1 MPAGGL
7 TLIRKA
13 APTSPPGASPP
24 GRAVFAPI
32 AALARIAAAV
42 LGCAAGAVLLG
53 FPISMKVGALA
64 IRATSAR
71 RLAAQAFVLL
81 LAAEVL
87 DFRGHRPR
95 RGWALAILLAVCV
108 SLSLVS
114 SPTRVGDGFEY
125 MAMALN
131 IADLGP
137 PALTRTE
144 IDARTRDFAG
154 MAGFEGDP
162 GLLMPALAGAG
173 GRQDFP
179 HFWLYPMLAS
189 PLVGLSRLAGVHPN
203 TGFTALNC
211 VLLLLASLA
220 LLRRSG
226 TPLAA
231 FVAVS
236 PILWWVDKAHT
247 EVFSFSLLAIAI
259 LALRDAPWWS
269 LICLGMAS
277 TQNPPFAPA
286 FLVAAVAAGSSPF
299 RRDRRLWRAA
309 AVGAALCLLH
319 PVYYLWHLGRVSP
332 FADAVAP
339 HIPTGAELATLLW
352 DPNLGILV
360 HFPALAVLLAL
371 GLWCAWKD
379 RTLVAPAGV
388 LAAASAMGAIFLL
401 AFTQAGNINSAGTP
415 HPSRY
420 GLWLVPL
427 TIPALVGIWE
437 ALARRGLAW
446 AGTLVVV
453 VSCVYSAYAYQ
464 PRWPEQYLNPTPL
477 AGWLWGHLPALSN
490 PLPEVFVE
498 RVSGVDGLHTVPAAT
513 ARCEKILL
521 AGSAGGDAAWPI
533 PCRPEPLP
541 AACRDPAVLC
551 YANRTASGYS
561 FARAPRQAGFVFE
574 FATSWTWS
582 GGGRDAG
589 QTVFERVGSTP
600 MSIVR
605 ADKPES
611 LLRPWESSPVRR
623 TYALR
628 GEGVLLA
635 WLEPE
640 NPEAATVALMLP
652 SDGTIAVIDP
662 ATNLELASLTA
673 AAHER
678 VRVALPH
685 LRIVALLARFP

>member
-1 MPAGGL
+1 M
-7 TLIRKA
+7 
-13 APTSPPGASPP
+13 
-24 GRAVFAPI
+24 
-32 AALARIAAAV
+32 

-53 FPISMKVGALA
+53 FPISAKVGALA

-87 DFRGHRPR
+87 DFRSLRPR
-95 RGWALAILLAVCV
+95 RGWALALLLAVFV

-131 IADLGP
+131 TADFSP
-137 PALTRTE
+137 PALTRTQIE
-144 IDARTRDFAG
+144 ARTRDFAG
-154 MAGFEGDP
+154 MAGFQGDP
-162 GLLMPALAGAG
+162 GLRMPALAGAS

-211 VLLLLASLA
+211 VLLLLASMT

-231 FVAVS
+231 FVTVS

-247 EVFSFSLLAIAI
+247 EVFSFSLLTIAV

-277 TQNPPFAPA
+277 TQNPPFALA
-286 FLVAAVAAGSSPF
+286 FLVAAVAANWSPL
-299 RRDRRLWRAA
+299 RGDRRLRRAA
-309 AVGAALCLLH
+309 AIGAALCLLH
-319 PVYYLWHLGRVSP
+319 PAYYLWHLGRLSP
-332 FADAVAP
+332 LADAVAP

-352 DPNLGILV
+352 DPSLGILV
-360 HFPALAVLLAL
+360 HFPALALLLAL
-371 GLWCAWKD
+371 GLWCVWQD
-379 RTLVAPAGV
+379 RTHVPPARE
-388 LAAASAMGAIFLL
+388 LAAAAAMGAIFLL
-401 AFTQAGNINSAGTP
+401 AFTQAGNVNSAGTP

-427 TIPALVGIWE
+427 TLPALVWTWE
-437 ALARRGLAW
+437 ALARRGLLW
-446 AGTLVVV
+446 AGTLIVVA
-453 VSCVYSAYAYQ
+453 SCLYSAYAYQ
-464 PRWPEQYLNPTPL
+464 PRWPEQYLNPTRL
-477 AGWLWGHLPALSN
+477 AGWLWAHLPAVSN

-498 RVSGVDGLHTVPAAT
+498 RVSGMDGLHTVPAAT
-513 ARCEKILL
+513 ERCEKVLL
-521 AGSAGGDAAWPI
+521 AGTASGDATWPI
-533 PCRPEPLP
+533 PCGPETLP

-551 YANRTASGYS
+551 YANRTKSGYS

-574 FATSWTWS
+574 PATAWTWS
-582 GGGRDAG
+582 RGGRGAG

-600 MSIVR
+600 MSTVR

-611 LLRPWESSPVRR
+611 LLRPWESSPMRR

-635 WLEPE
+635 WLEPA

-662 ATNLELASLTA
+662 ATNLEMASLTA

-678 VRVALPH
+678 VRVALPR